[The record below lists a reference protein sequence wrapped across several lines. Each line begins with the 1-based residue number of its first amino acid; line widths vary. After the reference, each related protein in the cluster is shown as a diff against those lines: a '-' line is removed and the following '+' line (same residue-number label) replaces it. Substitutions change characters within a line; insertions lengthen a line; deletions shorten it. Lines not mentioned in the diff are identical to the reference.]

1 MTTDRNNIVYAVDCI
16 GCLYFSPYF
25 ILRSGRWVQQ
35 GLGRCLSDGECRRMY
50 VREHKITIRELYGSI
65 QAETV
70 TIRALLRDDV
80 LAGCSADELCALK
93 NALLRRKETPTG

>member
-1 MTTDRNNIVYAVDCI
+1 
-16 GCLYFSPYF
+16 
-25 ILRSGRWVQQ
+25 
-35 GLGRCLSDGECRRMY
+35 MY